1 MDYIRGI
8 IGILG
13 LLGIAYLCSNNR
25 KAINLRLVTWGIGLQ
40 LILGIFILKT
50 RMGHEIF
57 RYANDVVIALLGFV
71 DKGSGFVFG
80 NLINMSFDVV
90 NESGEVAG
98 KAMLGMV
105 FAFKVLPTIIFFSA
119 LMAVLYYLGIMQ
131 IIIKGFAKVMSK
143 TMKSSGSE
151 TLSVSANIFVGQTEA
166 PLVVRP
172 YVSSM
177 TKSEIMAVMAGGFAT
192 VAGGVLAAYVGFLK
206 DLIPNIAGHLMTA
219 SVMSA
224 PAALVMAKI
233 MFPETK
239 ESKTAGSVKL
249 HLPKT
254 DANIVDAAANGTLK
268 GLELALNVGA
278 MLIAFIALIYM
289 CDGILIWCT
298 KSFLAEPLTL
308 QKILGTLFFPLA
320 WLLGA
325 PTADCMA
332 LGHLMGTK
340 IIINEF
346 VAYIDLSSAA
356 ANFSSAKTAIIAS
369 YALCGFAN
377 ISSIGIQIGGIG
389 GIAPD
394 RRHDLAT
401 IAPRALVAG
410 ALASFMTATIAGM
423 LITVG

>member
-13 LLGIAYLCSNNR
+13 LMCIAYLCSNNR
-25 KAINLRLVTWGIGLQ
+25 KAISLRLVAWGLGLQ
-40 LILGIFILKT
+40 ITLGILILKT
-50 RMGHEIF
+50 QAGHTVF
-57 RYANDVVIALLGFV
+57 KYANDVVMRLLGFV
-71 DKGSGFVFG
+71 DQGSGFVFG
-80 NLINMSFDVV
+80 NLINTSFNVV

-131 IIIKGFAKVMSK
+131 FIIKGVARVMSK
-143 TMKSSGSE
+143 TMGTSGSE
-151 TLSVSANIFVGQTEA
+151 SLSVAANIFVGQTEA
-166 PLVVRP
+166 PLVIRP

-233 MFPETK
+233 MFPETQ

-254 DANIVDAAANGTLK
+254 DANVVDAAANGTLK

-278 MLIAFIALIYM
+278 MLIAFIALIYLF
-289 CDGILIWCT
+289 DAIIGGITGL
-298 KSFLAEPLTL
+298 FLAEPLTL
-308 QKILGTLFFPLA
+308 RGILGILFFPLA

-325 PTADCMA
+325 PVADCMA

-346 VAYIDLSSAA
+346 VAYVDLGAA
-356 ANFSSAKTAIIAS
+356 AAKFSSAKTAVIAS

-389 GIAPD
+389 GIAHD
-394 RRHDLAT
+394 RRHDLAR
-401 IAPRALVAG
+401 IAPRALIAG

-423 LITVG
+423 LI